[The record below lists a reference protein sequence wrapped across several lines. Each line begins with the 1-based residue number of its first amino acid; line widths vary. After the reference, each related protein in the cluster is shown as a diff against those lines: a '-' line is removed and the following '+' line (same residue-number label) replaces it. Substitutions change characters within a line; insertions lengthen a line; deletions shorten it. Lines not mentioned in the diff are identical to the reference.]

1 MPMPPPLWSGIAGI
15 RGKWHM
21 STAREGVRAAGPPF
35 SASRHLSTGASS
47 LNMDDPV
54 WHLTVK
60 MLVRAGRRPRRARPR
75 WAWRPVW
82 PSYNRRRRAAR
93 SEQTRATMWRASF
106 RVGAEGPLDLE
117 STNGRPGGLE
127 VDTTREMA
135 KLTPTSALWLIGH
148 SAGRDGWGDVEYLA
162 AKGECVSWMTAGRLE
177 GIPTRSI

>member
-1 MPMPPPLWSGIAGI
+1 
-15 RGKWHM
+15 M
-21 STAREGVRAAGPPF
+21 STARE
-35 SASRHLSTGASS
+35 ASGWTTFLSFPDLSFQ
-47 LNMDDPV
+47 
-54 WHLTVK
+54 
-60 MLVRAGRRPRRARPR
+60 ARL
-75 WAWRPVW
+75 AT
-82 PSYNRRRRAAR
+82 YNRGF
-93 SEQTRATMWRASF
+93 W
-106 RVGAEGPLDLE
+106 DLE